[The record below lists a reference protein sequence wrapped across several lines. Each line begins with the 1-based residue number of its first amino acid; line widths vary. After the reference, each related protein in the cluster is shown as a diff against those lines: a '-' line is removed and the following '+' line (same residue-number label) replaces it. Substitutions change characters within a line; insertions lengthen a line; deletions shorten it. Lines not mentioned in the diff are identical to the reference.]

1 MVAPSTNLA
10 LLMDTGDLSS
20 AEAQMLGKMRAQLG
34 QARRSNEQKYT
45 LYEGK
50 HKARN
55 LDIAVPP
62 HLADL
67 EVFVGT
73 PGIVVDVLAERIEW
87 DGWSVLSGDSAALD
101 EAYVDNALE
110 VEQARQSVDSLICGT
125 SFVGVGTGNEDLFEP
140 DVVVAA
146 ESPMETTVLWDSRRR
161 TEAGALTQRRDP
173 VTNVITAELLYT
185 PNATI
190 TMPRSADG
198 RSIDIGRDDHNLGV
212 VPIVQFPNRERPSD
226 IRGRSEITPPVR
238 YATEAI
244 GRTLLG
250 MEINREFYTAPQR
263 YGLGVDPAQFG
274 IDENTSAGEKLVKQW
289 NVAMSRMNFIP
300 APENPGDPMPQVGQ
314 FTPAPPTPYIEQVKH
329 YLQHVSAESAIPWNY
344 LGFAT
349 DNPPSADAVR
359 VLESRL
365 VKRALLRQR
374 MWTRAW
380 RQVAYLI
387 LKHRDPSTTFA
398 SVSGISP
405 NWCNPATPTPAS
417 DADRA
422 TKLVGAKIL
431 DPQSKVTMREVGL
444 SERTQKQIEQER
456 RQGTA
461 AALVERLAASPV
473 QEVPAPPHGAA
484 TPELTDANRGG

>member
-1 MVAPSTNLA
+1 MVAPPADLA
-10 LLMDTGDLSS
+10 RFMDTGELSGQ
-20 AEAQMLGKMRAQLG
+20 EVQYLGRLRSQLA
-34 QARRSNEQKYT
+34 QARRANEKKYT

-73 PGIVVDVLAERIEW
+73 PGIVVDVLAERVEW
-87 DGWSVLSGDSAALD
+87 DGWSVLDGDSTVLD
-101 EAYVDNALE
+101 EAYRDNALE
-110 VEQARQSVDSLICGT
+110 VEQARQAVDSLICGMG
-125 SFVGVGTGNEDLFEP
+125 FVSVGTGDQELNEP
-140 DVVVAA
+140 AVVVGA

-161 TEAGALTQRRDP
+161 IEAAGLIQRRDP
-173 VTNVITAELLYT
+173 LTAAVTTEVLYT
-185 PNATI
+185 PQATV
-190 TMPRSADG
+190 TLPRGGDS
-198 RSIDIGRDDHNLGV
+198 RVTEVQRDDHNLGV

-274 IDENTSAGEKLVKQW
+274 IDENTPAGEKLVKQW

-300 APENPGDPMPQVGQ
+300 PPEQGDPMPEVGQ
-314 FTPAPPTPYIEQVKH
+314 FTPAPPTPYIEQIKH

-374 MWTRAW
+374 MWSRAW

-387 LKHRDPSTTFA
+387 IKHRDPQATMA
-398 SVSGISP
+398 AVSGVAP
-405 NWCNPATPTPAS
+405 NWLNPATPTPAS
-417 DADRA
+417 DADRVS
-422 TKLVGAKIL
+422 KLIASDVL
-431 DPQSKVTMREVGL
+431 EPNSKVTYREVGI
-444 SERTQKQIEQER
+444 SEADQKIMGQER
-456 RQGTA
+456 RQNTVTK
-461 AALVERLAASPV
+461 LVDRLSNSPV
-473 QEVPAPPHGAA
+473 QEVPPPPQGV
-484 TPELTDANRGG
+484 TPELVDANRGS

>member
-1 MVAPSTNLA
+1 MAAPPADLA
-10 LLMDTGDLSS
+10 RFMDSGDLTSV
-20 AEAQMLGKMRAQLG
+20 EVQHLGRLRTQLSV
-34 QARRSNEQKYT
+34 ARRANEKKYK

-73 PGIVVDVLAERIEW
+73 PGIVVDVLAERVEW
-87 DGWSVLSGDSAALD
+87 DGWSVLDGDSTVLD
-101 EAYVDNALE
+101 EAYRDNAIE
-110 VEQARQSVDSLICGT
+110 VEQARQVADSLICGMG
-125 SFVGVGTGNEDLFEP
+125 FIGVGTGDKSLSEP
-140 DVVVAA
+140 DVVVNA

-161 TEAGALTQRRDP
+161 TEVAALTQRRDP
-173 VTNVITAELLYT
+173 VTAVVTVEILYT
-185 PNATI
+185 TEATI
-190 TMPRSADG
+190 TMPRGSDG
-198 RSIDIGRDDHNLGV
+198 RVTEAKRDPHNLGV

-300 APENPGDPMPQVGQ
+300 APENPGDPMPEVGQ

-329 YLQHVSAESAIPWNY
+329 YLQHISAESAIPWNY

-374 MWTRAW
+374 MWSRAW

-387 LKHRDPSTTFA
+387 MKHRDPSVTIA
-398 SVSGISP
+398 AVSGVGP
-405 NWCNPATPTPAS
+405 NWLNPATPTPSS

-422 TKLVGAKIL
+422 SKLVGSKIL
-431 DPQSKVTMREVGL
+431 EPDSKVTYREVGL
-444 SERTQKQIEQER
+444 SEADQKVIELER
-456 RQGTA
+456 RQRTA
-461 AALVERLAASPV
+461 TALIERLSSSPV
-473 QEVPAPPHGAA
+473 QEVPAPPQGV
-484 TPELTDANRGG
+484 TPELVDANRGG

>member
-1 MVAPSTNLA
+1 MVAPSTDLA
-10 LLMDTGDLSS
+10 RLMDSGDLT
-20 AEAQMLGKMRAQLG
+20 AAAAQMLGKMRSQLG
-34 QARRSNEQKYT
+34 QARRVNEKKYT
-45 LYEGK
+45 LYEGR
-50 HKARN
+50 HQARN

-87 DGWSVLSGDSAALD
+87 DGWSVLGGDSAVLDDAYRDDALD
-101 EAYVDNALE
+101 
-110 VEQARQSVDSLICGT
+110 VEQARQAVDSLICGT
-125 SFVGVGTGNEDLFEP
+125 SFVGVGTGDADLFEP
-140 DVVVAA
+140 DVVVSA
-146 ESPMETTVLWDSRRR
+146 ESPMDATVLWDSRRR
-161 TEAGALTQRRDP
+161 TESAGLIQRRDP
-173 VTNVITAELLYT
+173 VTSVVTAEVLYT
-185 PNATI
+185 PQATI
-190 TMPRSADG
+190 TLPRGSDG
-198 RSIDIGRDDHNLGV
+198 RSVDVQRDTHNLGV
-212 VPIVQFPNRERPSD
+212 VPMVQFPNRERPSD

-274 IDENTSAGEKLVKQW
+274 IDEHTSAGEKLVKQW

-300 APENPGDPMPQVGQ
+300 APENPGDPLPQIGQ

-344 LGFAT
+344 LGFST
-349 DNPPSADAVR
+349 DNPPSAAAVR

-387 LKHRDPSTTFA
+387 MKHRDPSATFA
-398 SVSGISP
+398 SVSGVSP

-422 TKLVGAKIL
+422 SKLVGSKIL
-431 DPQSKVTMREVGL
+431 DAQSKVTMREVGI
-444 SERTQKQIEQER
+444 SERDQKLIEQER
-456 RQGTA
+456 RQGTVTK
-461 AALVERLAASPV
+461 LIDRLATSPV
-473 QEVPAPPHGAA
+473 QEVPPPPQGAE
-484 TPELTDANRGG
+484 PDLVDANRGR

>member
-1 MVAPSTNLA
+1 MVAPTPDLA
-10 LLMDTGDLSS
+10 LLMDSGDLS
-20 AEAQMLGKMRAQLG
+20 ADEVQYLGRLRSQLG
-34 QARRSNEQKYT
+34 VARRANEKKYT

-73 PGIVVDVLAERIEW
+73 PGIVVDVLAERVEW
-87 DGWSVLSGDSAALD
+87 DGWSVLDGDSGVLD
-101 EAYVDNALE
+101 DAYRDNALE
-110 VEQARQSVDSLICGT
+110 VEQARQTVDSLICGMG
-125 SFVGVGTGNEDLFEP
+125 FIGVGTGNKSLFEP
-140 DVVVAA
+140 DVVVNA

-161 TEAGALTQRRDP
+161 TESAALIARRDP
-173 VTNVITAELLYT
+173 ATSMVTTEVLYT
-185 PNATI
+185 PAATI
-190 TMPRSADG
+190 TLPRGADG
-198 RSIDIGRDDHNLGV
+198 RVTEVQRDDHNLGV

-300 APENPGDPMPQVGQ
+300 MPEPGDPMPEVGQ
-314 FTPAPPTPYIEQVKH
+314 FTPAPPTPYIEQIKH

-374 MWTRAW
+374 MWSRAW

-387 LKHRDPSTTFA
+387 VKHADPSATFA
-398 SVSGISP
+398 AVSGVSP
-405 NWCNPATPTPAS
+405 NWCNPATPTPSA
-417 DADRA
+417 DADRVS
-422 TKLVGAKIL
+422 KLVGSKIL
-431 DPQSKVTMREVGL
+431 DPDSKVTYRDAGI
-444 SERTQKQIEQER
+444 SEADQKVIGQER
-456 RQGTA
+456 RQRTA
-461 AALVERLAASPV
+461 RTIVDRLGGSPV
-473 QEVPAPPHGAA
+473 QEVPASPEGAA
-484 TPELTDANRGG
+484 NATVTGLVGAN